1 MPSELETAHSHNHR
15 KWSASVR
22 TPSRDRNSKHE
33 CRDPNTTLQHET
45 RHADERARDSSTLE
59 AARSHENAD
68 MMGVSGLCHKTMNNT
83 RPKWQNPDTTPP
95 QKGRHLA
102 SLMRDTKNKTET
114 WQHKNLTTQRLT
126 HNNKPD
132 KNNQT
137 QRQRGEGS
145 RFKVLYYLSHT
156 QSWCVYH
163 IHNHCHIHNHTT
175 REGGKPSQCQ
185 QGSSAC
191 PGRDGRVEPGRLTQS
206 RDPGREPGRSRRDGP
221 WRIRPNRNPGGWPW
235 RDEPGRIRPNRN
247 PGGYPGRDRRN
258 EPGRLRPN
266 KIPGGWPGRG
276 RRDRPGWL

>member
-1 MPSELETAHSHNHR
+1 MHAADRNTNCVQHNKTRGQECAVPSELETAHSHNDR

-68 MMGVSGLCHKTMNNT
+68 MGVSGLCHKTMNNT

-126 HNNKPD
+126 HNNRPD

-137 QRQRGEGS
+137 QRQRGAGG
-145 RFKVLYYLSHT
+145 
-156 QSWCVYH
+156 
-163 IHNHCHIHNHTT
+163 
-175 REGGKPSQCQ
+175 REGRKPSQCQ

-206 RDPGREPGRSRRDGP
+206 RDPGKEPGRSRRDGP
-221 WRIRPNRNPGGWPW
+221 WGIRPNRNPGGWPW
-235 RDEPGRIRPNRN
+235 RDEPGRIRPNRI
-247 PGGYPGRDRRN
+247 PGKQPGWSRRDGPGRI
-258 EPGRLRPN
+258 RPN
-266 KIPGGWPGRG
+266 RNPGGWPGRG
-276 RRDRPGWL
+276 RRDRPGRL